1 MPGEKMQNGS
11 EYMKDSRN
19 RKCDEEECV
28 TCGHPVTLYGYRDP
42 EDDYNGAVDMMDDE
56 DNGMHDNAMQGQ
68 TEDDSYKEA
77 ESNDSGT
84 YEGIH
89 EDDDNY
95 YHLNQHR
102 HKVRFDEKPH
112 VIVYKDPEPEDYNG
126 QNDNSN
132 DGQVISCDG
141 GKTAEDVLE
150 HMDGNSSAWGWISF
164 LTGYLCFLMIALCVA
179 CCFKKKSHLECTNG
193 KNNISMYL
201 CIFLFPQFY
210 IMFALVEFLTQPGE
224 CWLSI

>member
-19 RKCDEEECV
+19 RKCDEDECV

-42 EDDYNGAVDMMDDE
+42 EDDYNGAVDTIGDE
-56 DNGMHDNAMQGQ
+56 DNGMHDIKQGQ
-68 TEDDSYKEA
+68 IEDDSYKGA
-77 ESNDSGT
+77 ESIDSGT

-95 YHLNQHR
+95 YHLNQRR

-112 VIVYKDPEPEDYNG
+112 VIVYKNPEPDDYND

-132 DGQVISCDG
+132 DSRVVGCDG

-150 HMDGNSSAWGWISF
+150 HMDGNSSAWGGWIGI
-164 LTGYLCFLMIALCVA
+164 LITHLCVLFLA
-179 CCFKKKSHLECTNG
+179 IFIAIFRGEFKCTPDGTGGLNWSL
-193 KNNISMYL
+193 IL
-201 CIFLFPQFY
+201 CIILFPQFY
-210 IMFALVEFLTQPGE
+210 ITYALVEWSTRPGA
-224 CWLSI
+224 CRF